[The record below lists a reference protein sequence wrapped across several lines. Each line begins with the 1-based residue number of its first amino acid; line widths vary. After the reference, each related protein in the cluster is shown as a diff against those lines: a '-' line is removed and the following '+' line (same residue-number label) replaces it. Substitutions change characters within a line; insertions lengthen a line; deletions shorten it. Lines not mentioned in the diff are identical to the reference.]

1 MQDRVFQPVSGPLYD
16 AENNMK
22 TAPQLRLRNEW
33 EGRTQTR
40 SKRNNSCRFQRNRC
54 GFLPLI
60 TVWRR
65 FESCRAR
72 QSSLASQATA
82 PQAILFRVRSISPI
96 ALICWIRA
104 GWFTTLPRNE
114 LLADNDIK
122 ERYCSV

>member
-1 MQDRVFQPVSGPLYD
+1 
-16 AENNMK
+16 MK

-72 QSSLASQATA
+72 RSSLAAQATA
-82 PQAILFRVRSISPI
+82 QQAILFRVRSISPI
-96 ALICWIRA
+96 ALMCWIQGGVDYHA
-104 GWFTTLPRNE
+104 AAHE
-114 LLADNDIK
+114 LLADNGIK
-122 ERYCSV
+122 ERCCSV